1 MLKYLEVTLHP
12 TIFWEMVKFVD
23 LGVLYLSLV
32 LPRKSR
38 WPSGGPEWTL
48 RSGREERKVMPAV
61 WRELMMG
68 LVVMMMF
75 ITREKVG
82 FIVISRDCC
91 DR

>member
-1 MLKYLEVTLHP
+1 MDFKV
-12 TIFWEMVKFVD
+12 
-23 LGVLYLSLV
+23 
-32 LPRKSR
+32 
-38 WPSGGPEWTL
+38 
-48 RSGREERKVMPAV
+48 REERKVMPAV